1 MDTTDDQ
8 DSIGFHILRAIRR
21 IIRRTTEHS
30 RAVHH
35 DSGLSIPQMLCLRA
49 IHENSSGTRTS
60 GIDIAAAVQLSP
72 ATVSRI
78 LDRLETWGFI
88 QRVRDTRDRRRFQVT
103 LTETGLARVRSLPV
117 PLHEQFLRKLNELP
131 SEERQHLLDALERI
145 VELMGADEVD
155 ASPLLLP
162 EYEVKPS
169 NPSGDSPLTP

>member
-1 MDTTDDQ
+1 MDPTDDQ
-8 DSIGFHILRAIRR
+8 DSIGFSILRAIRR

-30 RAVHH
+30 RDVHR

-49 IHENSSGTRTS
+49 IHENPPGKGAS
-60 GIDIAAAVQLSP
+60 GIDIAEAVQLSP

-88 QRVRDTRDRRRFQVT
+88 QRVRDARDRRRFQVT
-103 LTETGLARVRSLPV
+103 LTETGLARLQTLPV
-117 PLHEQFLRKLNELP
+117 PLHEQFLRRLEALP
-131 SEERQHLLDALERI
+131 ADERQQLLESLERI

-162 EYEVKPS
+162 EYDVKPS
-169 NPSGDSPLTP
+169 NQTGDAPLPS